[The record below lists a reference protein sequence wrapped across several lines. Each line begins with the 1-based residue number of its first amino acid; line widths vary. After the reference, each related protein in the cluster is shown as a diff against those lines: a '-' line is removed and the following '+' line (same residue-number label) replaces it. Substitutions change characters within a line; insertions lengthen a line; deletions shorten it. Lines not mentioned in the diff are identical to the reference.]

1 MGILVR
7 IAELTGKGKFLIL
20 LAQWK
25 NIAMA
30 TEVDSVLLHVLSRA
44 LSVKL
49 QLRGPFYWY
58 FLLRIRK
65 HSWIF
70 KHQLSF

>member
-1 MGILVR
+1 MGLLVR

-25 NIAMA
+25 NTAMA

-44 LSVKL
+44 PSVKL
-49 QLRGPFYWY
+49 QLQGLFYC
-58 FLLRIRK
+58 
-65 HSWIF
+65 
-70 KHQLSF
+70 